1 MNYWYG
7 VIAKG
12 QVVGVAETSDPLE
25 LVTVFLQYIFR
36 SQGVLMQQI
45 DIFMDMIWQKSEF

>member
-25 LVTVFLQYIFR
+25 LVTLFLQYIFR

>member
-1 MNYWYG
+1 MNYWHG

-25 LVTVFLQYIFR
+25 LVAVFLQYIFR

-45 DIFMDMIWQKSEF
+45 DIFMDMILQKS